1 MEIPA
6 QVGKYELLEFLG
18 GGMSHVYRGRDT
30 VIGRPV
36 VVKLLTPESCQD
48 PEAKARFLQE
58 AKLAGN
64 LQHDNIVGIFDFG
77 EHEGR
82 PYIVMEYL
90 KGEDLRD
97 AIRGGRAGSL
107 MDRLKIALQIAQALE
122 HVNAQGIV
130 HRDIKPENVHID
142 GNGRVKLM
150 DFGIAKSANLSLTRT
165 GMTMGTPYYMAPEQ
179 ILGKKPTE
187 QVDVWAFGLLFY
199 ELLTGIRA
207 VNGDSMEAV
216 LYQILNLPLDPQP
229 MVNAGVPAEVRAL
242 VLRCAEKAPE
252 NRPQGFGPI
261 VEALRAMVEGAPS
274 GQTPV
279 KTQSM
284 ATQPLPTQP
293 LPTQPARAPEATRTL
308 PMDHPMD
315 HQPPAQPAT
324 VETARPGRSL
334 GPWIGIGALAVVLLA
349 AGIWWMTRSKPA
361 PSTPAAVTPAVTP
374 SGPVAQAPAAIPGMI
389 YIPAGTFL
397 SGESNAP
404 TQLAAFYIDETEVS
418 NADFAEFCR
427 ATGCPAPMGAPD
439 LPVVR
444 VTIAQARLF
453 AAWKGKR
460 LPTALEWERAA
471 RGTNGAK
478 YPWGDAEDPSLA
490 NVAGKGLKPV
500 KSYAAY
506 PAYQMAGN
514 AWEMVD
520 GEIAPSSQAV
530 AQFARLLS
538 PPPTAEEKWI
548 AIRGGSFNTP
558 LRAAV
563 GYEWSPIPERFS
575 SSDIGFRCAKTP

>member
-1 MEIPA
+1 MQLPA
-6 QVGKYELLEFLG
+6 LIGKYELLEFLG

-36 VVKLLTPESCQD
+36 VVKLLTPEACQD
-48 PEAKARFLQE
+48 QEAKARFLQE

-77 EHEGR
+77 EHDGR

-90 KGEDLRD
+90 KGQDLRD
-97 AIRGGRAGSL
+97 AIRGGGTGSL

-142 GNGRVKLM
+142 ANGKVKLM

-165 GMTMGTPYYMAPEQ
+165 GVTMGTPYYMAPEQ
-179 ILGKKPTE
+179 IIGTKPTE
-187 QVDVWAFGLLFY
+187 QVDVYAFGLLLY
-199 ELLTGIRA
+199 ELLTGTRA
-207 VNGDSMEAV
+207 VNGETMESV
-216 LYQILNLPLDPQP
+216 MYQILNQPLDPSA
-229 MVNAGVPAEVRAL
+229 MVSAGVPPDARKL
-242 VLRCAEKAPE
+242 VLHCVEKVPE
-252 NRPQGFGPI
+252 NRPAGFSPI
-261 VEALRAMVEGAPS
+261 VRQLESMVAGESS
-274 GQTPV
+274 GSTLPV
-279 KTQSM
+279 G
-284 ATQPLPTQP
+284 TQPVQ
-293 LPTQPARAPEATRTL
+293 TRTL
-308 PMDHPMD
+308 PVN
-315 HQPPAQPAT
+315 ARQPAPAA
-324 VETARPGRSL
+324 VAEPPKPARSA
-334 GPWIGIGALAVVLLA
+334 GPWIGIGALAVALIA
-349 AGIWWMTRSKPA
+349 GGIWWATRPKPA
-361 PSTPAAVTPAVTP
+361 PVVPTQPTSAAQKPP
-374 SGPVAQAPAAIPGMI
+374 SIPGMV
-389 YIPAGTFL
+389 YIAAGTFL
-397 SGESNAP
+397 SGETNAP
-404 TQLAAFYIDETEVS
+404 TQLPAFYIDETEVS
-418 NADFAEFCR
+418 NGDFAEFCK

-444 VTIAQARLF
+444 ATIAQARQF

-471 RGTNGAK
+471 RGTKGSK
-478 YPWGDAEDPSLA
+478 YPWGDAEDASLA
-490 NVAGKGLKPV
+490 NVGGAALKPV

-506 PAYQMAGN
+506 GNVYQMAGN
-514 AWEMVD
+514 AWEMVE

-530 AQFARLLS
+530 VQFAKLLT
-538 PPPTAEEKWI
+538 PPPTAQEKWI

-575 SSDIGFRCAKTP
+575 SSDIGFRCAK